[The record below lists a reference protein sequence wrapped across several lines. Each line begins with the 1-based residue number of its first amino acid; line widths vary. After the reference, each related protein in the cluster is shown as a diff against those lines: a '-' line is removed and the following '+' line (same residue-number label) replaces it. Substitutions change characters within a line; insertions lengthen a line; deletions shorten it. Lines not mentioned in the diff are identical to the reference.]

1 MGFYKLST
9 EISKLKSKIFND
21 LSPVITEAE
30 VKEALRGFTKRH
42 RTYHTWP
49 VFQLFLHQAATSGSC
64 SEAISWG
71 IANELLPINTSPL
84 TSSYS
89 TARNR
94 LPEASLKELA
104 FSVGK
109 AIEQNARARDL
120 VHGHHVKVV
129 DGSSVQLQDT
139 GTNQAEYPQSSEQKE
154 GCGFPVMYICALMG
168 LASGALLDA
177 SVGGGQGN
185 ERSLFRKLWSSLDE
199 GDILLGDRGFISYA
213 DFAMLLK
220 LGVDVVMRQRS
231 NSFTNK
237 KKINLGHNDWLV
249 FWERPA
255 AIGKWVDRDEL
266 PEMLVVRAVEYTITN
281 ENGEKEKAVIF
292 TTLLDRKLYP
302 VKKLVE
308 LYRRRWDMELT
319 FRHIKTSMNME
330 LLKCK
335 TPKRCRCELWMGLL
349 AYNIIRGVM
358 LDAARKGK
366 LPPAKISFT
375 GTMHGLK
382 NFASTKVFNDD
393 PRSAY
398 RLLLDHLLQNQVGK
412 RPGRSEPRRIKRRKK
427 QYSLLTEPR
436 KPAARAVLKA

>member
-9 EISKLKSKIFND
+9 KIGKLKSEIFND
-21 LSPVITEAE
+21 LSPIITEEE
-30 VKEALRGFTKRH
+30 VIEALRGFTIRH
-42 RTYHTWP
+42 RIFHTWP
-49 VFQLFLHQAATSGSC
+49 VFQLFLHQAGTNGSC
-64 SEAISWG
+64 REAISWG
-71 IANELLPINTSPL
+71 IASGLLPFDTSPQ
-84 TSSYS
+84 TSSYC

-94 LPEASLKELA
+94 LPEPSLKELA
-104 FSVGK
+104 FSTGR

-120 VHGHHVKVV
+120 LHGRHVKVV

-139 GTNQAEYPQSSEQKE
+139 ATNQAEYPQSSEQKA

-168 LASGALLDA
+168 LATGALLDA
-177 SVGGGQGN
+177 SVGGGQGH

-220 LGVDVVMRQRS
+220 LGVNVVMRQRS

-237 KKINLGHNDWLV
+237 EKMKLGDNDWLV
-249 FWERPA
+249 FWKRPA
-255 AIGKWVDRDEL
+255 KIGKWVDRDEL
-266 PEMLVVRAVEYTITN
+266 PEMLVVRAVEHTITN
-281 ENGEKEKAVIF
+281 EDGEKEKAVIF
-292 TTLLDRKLYP
+292 TTLLDRKRYP

-308 LYRRRWDMELT
+308 LYRRRWDMELA

-358 LDAARKGK
+358 LDAARKGR
-366 LPPAKISFT
+366 LSPAKISFT

-382 NFASTKVFNDD
+382 NFASTKIFNDD

-398 RLLLDHLLQNQVGK
+398 QLLLKHLLQNQVGN
-412 RPGRSEPRRIKRRKK
+412 RPGRSEPRRIKHRKK

-436 KPAARAVLKA
+436 KPATRAVLRA

>member
-1 MGFYKLST
+1 MGFYRLST
-9 EISKLKSKIFND
+9 EIGKLKSEIFND
-21 LSPVITEAE
+21 LSPIITEAE
-30 VKEALRGFTKRH
+30 VKEALKGFSVRH
-42 RTYHTWP
+42 RLYHIWP
-49 VFQLFLHQAATSGSC
+49 VFQLFLHQVATNGSC

-71 IANELLPINTSPL
+71 IANGLLPINTSSL
-84 TSSYS
+84 TSAYC

-94 LPEASLKELA
+94 LPEASLKEVA
-104 FSVGK
+104 FSAGK

-120 VHGHHVKVV
+120 VHGRHVKVV

-139 GTNQAEYPQSSEQKE
+139 DVNQAEYPQSSEQKP
-154 GCGFPVMYICALMG
+154 GCGFPIMYICALMG

-177 SVGGGQGN
+177 SVGGGQGH

-231 NSFTNK
+231 KSFTNK
-237 KKINLGHNDWLV
+237 ERINLGHNDWLV
-249 FWERPA
+249 FWERPSTL
-255 AIGKWVDRDEL
+255 GKWVDRDEL
-266 PEMLVVRAVEYTITN
+266 VEMLIVRAVEYTITN
-281 ENGEKEKAVIF
+281 EDGEEEKAVIF
-292 TTLLDRKLYP
+292 TTLLDRKRYP
-302 VKKLVE
+302 RKKLVK

-366 LPPAKISFT
+366 LSPSKISFA
-375 GTMHGLK
+375 GTMHRLK
-382 NFASTKVFNDD
+382 NFASTRIFNDD
-393 PRSAY
+393 PWSAY
-398 RLLLDHLLQNQVGK
+398 QLLLDHLLQNQVGN

-427 QYSLLTEPR
+427 QYSWLTEPR
-436 KPAARAVLKA
+436 KPAHRTVLKA